1 MRGVERVR
9 DLELEDKISVL
20 AKSPKCDRFESNLT
34 LSGLSFSI
42 GELVWVLIS
51 LPQDCLKIKRDCEWA
66 SQSLSK
72 LSVMLNFVGK
82 GRIA

>member
-1 MRGVERVR
+1 MR

-20 AKSPKCDRFESNLT
+20 AKPPKFDRFESNLT
-34 LSGLSFSI
+34 LSELSFSL
-42 GELVWVLIS
+42 GELVWVLVF
-51 LPQDCLKIKRDCEWA
+51 LPQGCLKIKRDCEWA

-72 LSVMLNFVGK
+72 HSVMLNFVDK